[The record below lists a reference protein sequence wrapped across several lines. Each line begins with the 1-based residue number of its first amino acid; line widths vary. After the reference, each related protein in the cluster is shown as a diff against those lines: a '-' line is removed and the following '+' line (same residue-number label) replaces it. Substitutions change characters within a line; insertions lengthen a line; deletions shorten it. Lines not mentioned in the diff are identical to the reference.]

1 MTNQPIINEKVLYG
15 TRFERFL
22 REFLTNSGIFF
33 LFDMLRKLSSEE
45 NLGQYLTSPAQWVLL
60 GASLIQTWVITRDS
74 RQSQWWHHFIAPL
87 LYTIIDIV
95 LEGPNSFWEE
105 PYHIFYWIWA
115 AFMAAMYVIRPHFKQ
130 AATIG
135 TSLGLVSLLTASY
148 MFSEWKIA
156 SESLYDYWLL
166 DGGHLFILTGTIFLG
181 LVLGTTYIMRNRF
194 EQLLFRLAEHF
205 ERVASWS
212 FDSALIGEAY
222 EEEDAFAL
230 KRHERTLLFM
240 DIRGFTPWS
249 ESHTP
254 DEVVSMLNTFYR
266 TSEEIIIK
274 HHGFKI
280 QMQGD
285 EIMTRFSSVDDGI
298 SAALGLQKAMKK
310 TLLPFNLSA
319 GIGLHTGS
327 VVEGLVGGEMTRQYG
342 IFGDTVNTAARLQS
356 QAHANEIVVSEDT
369 WQRATQKPSDSQ
381 QTELSLKG
389 KVEPFKVHII
399 SPN

>member
-1 MTNQPIINEKVLYG
+1 MAQQIINEKILYG
-15 TRFERFL
+15 TRLERFL

-33 LFDMLRKLSSEE
+33 LFDMLRKMSSEE
-45 NLGQYLTSPAQWVLL
+45 TLQQYASSPAHWVLL
-60 GASLIQTWVITRDS
+60 GASLVQTWVIARQTR
-74 RQSQWWHHFIAPL
+74 QPKWFHHFIAPF
-87 LYTIIDIV
+87 LYTIIDIFI
-95 LEGPNSFWEE
+95 EGLNSFWQE

-115 AFMAAMYVIRPHFKQ
+115 SFMAMMYAIRPRFKQ
-130 AATIG
+130 IATIG

-148 MFSEWKIA
+148 MFSEWEIA
-156 SESLYDYWLL
+156 NLSLYNYWFL
-166 DGGHLFILTGTIFLG
+166 DKGHLFILIGTVLLG
-181 LVLGTTYIMRNRF
+181 MTLGITAIMRNRF
-194 EQLLFRLAEHF
+194 EQLLYRLAEHF

-222 EEEDAFAL
+222 EEEAALDL

-249 ESHTP
+249 EAHNP
-254 DEVVSMLNTFYR
+254 DDVVSMLNAFYQAA
-266 TSEEIIIK
+266 EQIIIR

-285 EIMTRFSSVDDGI
+285 EIMTRFNSVDDAV
-298 SAALGLQKAMKK
+298 SAAMGLQKAMQA
-310 TLLPFNLSA
+310 TLKPFNLSA

-356 QAHANEIVVSEDT
+356 QAQANEIVISENT
-369 WQRATQKPSDSQ
+369 WQRATLKPTESRD
-381 QTELSLKG
+381 TELKLKG
-389 KVEPFKVHII
+389 KAEPFKVHIV
-399 SPN
+399 SPSS